1 MRPPS
6 QTHSDIAGESIQAQA
21 AKILASGLFAESERL
36 RGFLQFT
43 VEQTLQGQ
51 FDHIKEYLIGVEVF
65 GRDESFDPRTD
76 PIVRVQAGKL
86 RSRLEKYYTSEGRED
101 SVVIEYP
108 KGSYVP
114 IFKRREATAPAQPL
128 VLARWWKYVA
138 LGAIGMVLAG
148 FAVYWAAWNPRTRR
162 YGGSAPASIAVL
174 PFVDMSENKDQEF
187 FCDGITEEIITAL
200 AKLEGLRV
208 VARTSAFEFKG
219 KGQDIRKI
227 GAQLNVATVL
237 EGSVRKSGQSLRV
250 VAQLINVADGYHLWS
265 QTYDRETKD
274 VFAIQQ
280 GIAEAIVSAQRIRV
294 TPSQKL
300 RLAKRYTDN
309 LDAYNLY
316 LRGRYHFSRYH
327 TEEQKVAIQYF
338 EQALVLDP
346 RYAPAL
352 AGMARTY
359 HKLSHKG
366 GLHPTEAITKAKQA
380 ATKALEIDDELGEA
394 HGALAHILYTYDWDH
409 RAAEKEYQRAL
420 DLSPNDAVQHRDYA
434 MFLVSTGRPDEA
446 LRQVQR
452 ALELDPLSSD
462 IGMVLARIYMYR
474 REFDQAVAQ
483 SRRVI
488 DRDPR
493 AYEAYS
499 NISAS
504 LAGKQLY
511 QEAVAASEKACALSG
526 REAAPLA
533 YLGYALGAMGAK
545 VEAEKILR
553 ELEEKSRKSYVS
565 PTHLATVC
573 MGLGKKEQALA
584 WLDRAYEERSLWLV
598 GIATDLRFDSLR
610 SDPRFTALLK
620 KTGFTVNAPLSLP

>member
-1 MRPPS
+1 MRAVPKTEALPP
-6 QTHSDIAGESIQAQA
+6 ESIRTQLER
-21 AKILASGLFAESERL
+21 ILASEPFAESERL
-36 RGFLQFT
+36 RQFLSFT
-43 VEQTLQGQ
+43 VDLTLRGEGSQ
-51 FDHIKEYLIGVEVF
+51 IKEYLVALQVF
-65 GRDESFDPRTD
+65 GREESFDPRTD

-86 RSRLEKYYTSEGRED
+86 RSKLAKYYAAEGGED
-101 SVVIEYP
+101 PVIIEFP
-108 KGSYVP
+108 KGGYIPSFQMRKARTP
-114 IFKRREATAPAQPL
+114 APSSL
-128 VLARWWKYVA
+128 LERWWKATA
-138 LGAIGMVLAG
+138 LATTGLALAG
-148 FAVYWAAWNPRTRR
+148 WVIYWTGRKAQTKPPA
-162 YGGSAPASIAVL
+162 GEPASIAVL

-200 AKLEGLRV
+200 AKVEGLRV
-208 VARTSAFEFKG
+208 VARTSSFEFKG

-237 EGSVRKSGQSLRV
+237 EGSVRKSGGSLRV

-265 QTYDRETKD
+265 QTYDREIKD

-280 GIAEAIVSAQRIRV
+280 GIAEAIVSAQRIRL
-294 TPSQKL
+294 TPSQKV

-309 LDAYNLY
+309 VDAYSMY

-327 TEEQKVAIQYF
+327 TEDQKMAIQYF
-338 EQALVLDP
+338 EQALALDR

-366 GLHPTEAITKAKQA
+366 GLHPTEAIAKARQA
-380 ATKALEIDDELGEA
+380 AKKALEIDDELGEA
-394 HGALAHILYTYDWDH
+394 HGALAHILYAYDWDH

-420 DLSPNDAVQHRDYA
+420 ELSPNDAVPHRDYA
-434 MFLVSTGRPDEA
+434 MFLVSTGRPDES
-446 LRQVQR
+446 LRQAQR

-462 IGMVLARIYMYR
+462 IGSMLARVYMYR
-474 REFDQAVAQ
+474 REFDQAMTQ

-493 AYEAYS
+493 VYEAYS
-499 NISAS
+499 IISGS

-511 QEAVAASEKACALSG
+511 QQAVAASEKACALSG

-533 YLGYALGAMGAK
+533 FLGYALGAMGAK
-545 VEAEKILR
+545 NEAEKILR
-553 ELEEKSRKSYVS
+553 ELEEKSKQSYVS
-565 PTHLATVC
+565 PHHLATVC
-573 MGLGKKEQALA
+573 MGLGKREQAIA
-584 WLDRAYEERSLWLV
+584 WLDRAYQERSLWWGLV
-598 GIATDLRFDSLR
+598 AVDFRFDSLR
-610 SDPRFTALLK
+610 SDLRFTALLK